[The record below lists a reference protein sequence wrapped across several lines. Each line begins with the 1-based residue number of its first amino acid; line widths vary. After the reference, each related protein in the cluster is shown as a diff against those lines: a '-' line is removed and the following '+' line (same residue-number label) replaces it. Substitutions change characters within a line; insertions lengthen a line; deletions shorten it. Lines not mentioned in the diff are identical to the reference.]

1 MVRKNWI
8 IITCCVAIVA
18 MVCAVSY
25 AEKAEKGSIPAVIE
39 AAIKAL
45 IPNAVLGQGGKEQ
58 EPVNV
63 YEVKIKDGSK
73 EADVTV
79 AEDGTAI
86 NAEYT
91 ESLDSVPP
99 AVADVIKAQKA
110 EVKEVVKLV
119 EYAQIKV
126 VKLDTPAT
134 SYEAEVV
141 KDGKKTEMKIAADGK
156 ILEQKVMKNEKDK
169 EKEEKDEEKGEH
181 KDKDKD
187 KD

>member
-1 MVRKNWI
+1 MIRKNWI
-8 IITCCVAIVA
+8 VIVCCVAIAA
-18 MVCAVSY
+18 MLCAVAY
-25 AEKAEKGSIPAVIE
+25 AEKSEKGSIPAAIE

-45 IPNAVLGQGGKEQ
+45 IPNAVLGEGGKEQ
-58 EPVNV
+58 ESVNV

-91 ESLDSVPP
+91 ETMDAMPP
-99 AVADVIKAQKA
+99 AVAAAIKAQNA
-110 EVKEVVKLV
+110 EVKEVVRVV

-126 VKLDTPAT
+126 VKLDAPAT

-141 KDGKKTEMKIAADGK
+141 KDGKKTEMTIAADGK
-156 ILEQKVMKNEKDK
+156 ILKQEVMKDKKEKGEKDK
-169 EKEEKDEEKGEH
+169 D
-181 KDKDKD
+181 
-187 KD
+187 

>member
-8 IITCCVAIVA
+8 VIVCCVALVA

-25 AEKAEKGSIPAVIE
+25 AEKAEKSSIPAAIE

-45 IPNAVLGQGGKEQ
+45 IPNAILGEGGKEQ

-79 AEDGTAI
+79 SEDGTAI

-91 ESLDSVPP
+91 ETINDMPP
-99 AVADVIKAQKA
+99 AVAAAVKAQNA
-110 EVKEVVKLV
+110 EAKGVERVV

-126 VKLDTPAT
+126 VKLGAPVT
-134 SYEAEVV
+134 SYDVEVV
-141 KDGKKTEMKIAADGK
+141 KDGKKMAMTIAEDGK
-156 ILEQKVMKNEKDK
+156 ILKQEVMKE
-169 EKEEKDEEKGEH
+169 EEEKDEEKGEQKGEH
-181 KDKDKD
+181 EGEHEDKD
-187 KD
+187 

>member
-8 IITCCVAIVA
+8 VIGCCVALVA
-18 MVCAVSY
+18 IVCAVAY
-25 AEKAEKGSIPAVIE
+25 GEKGEKKDSIPAAIE

-45 IPNAVLGQGGKEQ
+45 IPSAVLGEGGKEQ

-79 AEDGTAI
+79 SEDGTAI

-91 ESLDSVPP
+91 ETMDAMPP
-99 AVADVIKAQKA
+99 AVADAIKAQKA
-110 EVKEVVKLV
+110 EIKEVVRVV

-126 VKLDTPAT
+126 VKLDAPVT

-141 KDGKKTEMKIAADGK
+141 KDGKKMEMTIAADGK
-156 ILEQKVMKNEKDK
+156 ILKQTVVKEKKDK
-169 EKEEKDEEKGEH
+169 DEKEEKD
-181 KDKDKD
+181 KD
-187 KD
+187 